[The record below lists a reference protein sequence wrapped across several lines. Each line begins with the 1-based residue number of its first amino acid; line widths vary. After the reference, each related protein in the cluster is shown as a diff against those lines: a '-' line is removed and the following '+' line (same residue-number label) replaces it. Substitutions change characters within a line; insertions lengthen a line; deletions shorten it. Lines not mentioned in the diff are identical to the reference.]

1 MCRPTLQS
9 SSLLLS
15 AGLTFATSSGLN
27 EGSGEF
33 GHTFDES
40 TNGKPMC
47 AFKLT

>member
-33 GHTFDES
+33 FGHLV
-40 TNGKPMC
+40 GIPPI
-47 AFKLT
+47 L